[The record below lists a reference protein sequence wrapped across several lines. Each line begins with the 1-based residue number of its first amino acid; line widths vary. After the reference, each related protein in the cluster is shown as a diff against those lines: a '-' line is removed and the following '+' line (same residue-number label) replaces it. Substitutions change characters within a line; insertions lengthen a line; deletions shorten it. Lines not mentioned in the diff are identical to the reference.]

1 MQDNF
6 NLVTNLLDFENEKS
20 FYFIQILKRRKENP
34 DMKQNVR
41 VINNYYI
48 YSKED
53 LEKMKPRIVE
63 DCEKHNARAYINLNR
78 LDTEKI
84 ALYSLKITTDYIIQG
99 DFKAVKNAY
108 STACGSHHSEK
119 NKRWVVDIDE
129 NALHLKYDIRR
140 IIAELHEE
148 IKGNNYKILEEVPT
162 RSGIHIITNP
172 FNMQKFREIMLAKG
186 KIDYNYV
193 GIDVHKNSPT
203 ILYL

>member
-119 NKRWVVDIDE
+119 ID
-129 NALHLKYDIRR
+129 AY
-140 IIAELHEE
+140 
-148 IKGNNYKILEEVPT
+148 
-162 RSGIHIITNP
+162 
-172 FNMQKFREIMLAKG
+172 
-186 KIDYNYV
+186 
-193 GIDVHKNSPT
+193 
-203 ILYL
+203 LY

>member
-6 NLVTNLLDFENEKS
+6 NLVTNLLDFENERS

-34 DMKQNVR
+34 EMKQNVR
-41 VINNYYI
+41 VINNYYV

-53 LEKMKPRIVE
+53 LEKIKSRIVE

-84 ALYSLKITTDYIIQG
+84 ALYTLKITTDYIIQG
-99 DFKAVKNAY
+99 DYKAVKNAY

-129 NALHLKYDIRR
+129 NALHLKASIRKV
-140 IIAELHEE
+140 IEELHDE
-148 IKGNNYKILEEVPT
+148 IKGNKYKILEEIPT
-162 RSGIHIITNP
+162 RSGIHLITNP
-172 FNMQKFREIMLAKG
+172 FNMQKFRELMLEMG
-186 KIDYNYV
+186 KSDENYI

>member
-63 DCEKHNARAYINLNR
+63 DCEKHQARAYINLNR

-99 DFKAVKNAY
+99 DFKAVKNVY

-186 KIDYNYV
+186 KVDYNYV

>member
-6 NLVTNLLDFENEKS
+6 NLVTNLLEFENEKS

-41 VINNYYI
+41 VVNNYYV
-48 YSKED
+48 YSIAD
-53 LEKMKPRIVE
+53 LEKIRPRIVE

-84 ALYSLKITTDYIIQG
+84 ALYTLKITTDYIIQG
-99 DFKAVKNAY
+99 DYKSVKNAY
-108 STACGSHHSEK
+108 ATACGSHHSEK

-129 NALHLKYDIRR
+129 NALHLKEEIRKV
-140 IIAELHEE
+140 INELHKE

-172 FNMQKFREIMLAKG
+172 FNMQKFRDTMGSA
-186 KIDYNYV
+186 YV
-193 GIDVHKNSPT
+193 DVHKNSPT

>member
-186 KIDYNYV
+186 KVDYNYV

>member
-6 NLVTNLLDFENEKS
+6 NLVTNLLDFEDEKS

-129 NALHLKYDIRR
+129 NALHLKQMIRDV
-140 IIAELHEE
+140 ISDLHGE

-186 KIDYNYV
+186 KVDYNYV